1 MIRLTRQSHRMFT
14 ANPFI
19 KQSANSDEHFRI
31 KPNRRGASDKGQYKG
46 NTMLFMQRA
55 RGDSNLKPSDP

>member
-1 MIRLTRQSHRMFT
+1 MFT

-31 KPNRRGASDKGQYKG
+31 KPNRLGASDKGQYKG
-46 NTMLFMQRA
+46 NAMLFMQRA